1 MYVQARAEDE
11 SLRFV
16 MSDAA
21 LLALAKER
29 PLTEELIF
37 STIRAAD
44 ELSRASETAVPG
56 LPPLPSPSPVVQQH
70 IALLCDIL
78 WDFAQDP
85 KDDVWPWRSS
95 TNVSNSADSLYGRI
109 LSMLGIPSAW
119 IFRGSQESANGE
131 VFITDKD
138 DKSSGSRGQE
148 SWVRRTIPKKW
159 RLGNAE
165 QARLQFVK
173 KFSCKAPVYHNCRI
187 YAGDGRLL
195 CFCDRKKLEW

>member
-1 MYVQARAEDE
+1 VQARAEDE

-29 PLTEELIF
+29 PLTEESIF

-44 ELSRASETAVPG
+44 ELSRASETVPG
-56 LPPLPSPSPVVQQH
+56 LPSVPSPSPVVQH
-70 IALLCDIL
+70 HVALLCDIL

-85 KDDVWPWRSS
+85 KDDVKSS
-95 TNVSNSADSLYGRI
+95 TNTRNSADSIYGRI
-109 LSMLGIPSAW
+109 LGMLGIPSTW
-119 IFRGSQESANGE
+119 IFRAYMTGSNG
-131 VFITDKD
+131 KD
-138 DKSSGSRGQE
+138 EKSGGTKGQE
-148 SWVRRTIPKKW
+148 SWVRRTIPRKW

-187 YAGDGRLL
+187 YSGDGRLL
-195 CFCDRKKLEW
+195 CFCDRKKLEWSVD

>member
-1 MYVQARAEDE
+1 MVLQARAEDE

-16 MSDAA
+16 ISDAA
-21 LLALAKER
+21 LLTLARER
-29 PLTEELIF
+29 PLTEESIYA
-37 STIRAAD
+37 TIMAVD
-44 ELSRASETAVPG
+44 ELSRASETGVPG
-56 LPPLPSPSPVVQQH
+56 LPPLPSPSPVVQRH
-70 IALLCDIL
+70 IAELCDML
-78 WDFAQDP
+78 WDFAQDA
-85 KDDVWPWRSS
+85 KDEVWSWRTS
-95 TNVSNSADSLYGRI
+95 TDNSADSLYGRI
-109 LSMLGIPSAW
+109 CSILRIPSTW
-119 IFRGSQESANGE
+119 IFSSNKSSSNGE
-131 VFITDKD
+131 VYDAGKD
-138 DKSSGSRGQE
+138 GRLSGTKGQE

>member
-1 MYVQARAEDE
+1 MMGTELVVVQARAEDE

-21 LLALAKER
+21 VVVLAKER
-29 PLTEELIF
+29 LLTEESIF
-37 STIRAAD
+37 ATIMAAD
-44 ELSRASETAVPG
+44 ELSRASETPVPG
-56 LPPLPSPSPVVQQH
+56 LPPLPSPSPVVQH
-70 IALLCDIL
+70 HVGELCDIL
-78 WDFAQDP
+78 WEFAQDHP
-85 KDDVWPWRSS
+85 KDDVR
-95 TNVSNSADSLYGRI
+95 TSNSADSLYGRI
-109 LSMLGIPSAW
+109 WSALRIPSTW
-119 IFRGSQESANGE
+119 IFSEEKKFSNDEVKDGAPRGP
-131 VFITDKD
+131 
-138 DKSSGSRGQE
+138 E

>member
-1 MYVQARAEDE
+1 MVLQARAEDE

-29 PLTEELIF
+29 PVTEESIF
-37 STIRAAD
+37 TAIMVAD
-44 ELSRASETAVPG
+44 ELSRSSETAVPG
-56 LPPLPSPSPVVQQH
+56 LPPLPSPSPVVEH
-70 IALLCDIL
+70 HVAELCDVL
-78 WDFAQDP
+78 CDFAQGP
-85 KDDVWPWRSS
+85 KDDVWPWR
-95 TNVSNSADSLYGRI
+95 TNTNNSADSLYGRI
-109 LSMLGIPSAW
+109 CSMLRIPSTW
-119 IFRGSQESANGE
+119 ILSGNRSSSNSDSYTTSEDGKLNG
-131 VFITDKD
+131 T
-138 DKSSGSRGQE
+138 RGQE

>member
-1 MYVQARAEDE
+1 MTVQARAEDE

-29 PLTEELIF
+29 PLTEESIF
-37 STIRAAD
+37 STIRVAD
-44 ELSRASETAVPG
+44 ELSRASEPAVPG
-56 LPPLPSPSPVVQQH
+56 LPPLPSPSPVVQHH

-85 KDDVWPWRSS
+85 KDDVWPWRTS
-95 TNVSNSADSLYGRI
+95 TTISDSADSLYGRI
-109 LSMLGIPSAW
+109 CSMLGIPSTW
-119 IFRGSQESANGE
+119 VFWGNKSTSNGE
-131 VFITDKD
+131 VSITGKD
-138 DKSSGSRGQE
+138 EESNGTRGQE

-165 QARLQFVK
+165 QARMQFVK